1 MIDISTI
8 KDFLGVI
15 VAVIA
20 IGGPILKLNSSI
32 SKLTTKLDDVIRRLD
47 KKDKHDE
54 NVDNKL
60 HDHET
65 RITLL
70 ENK

>member
-8 KDFLGVI
+8 KEFLGII

-47 KKDKHDE
+47 KKDTHDE

-60 HDHET
+60 NDHET

-70 ENK
+70 ESK